1 MTDTQINLTPS
12 QVALLAYNRTL
23 NDQTTIETPGNMVA
37 GGAAGALAGGAGAA
51 LYRAATGRAVSPG
64 AAAAAMSIG
73 GGLGA
78 LAGGSRAFS
87 SAHREAQ
94 RHNAG
99 EYRFLRQQEAMAAR
113 KKAAFADELSK
124 QKLAGVFR
132 NIFGPTKEAASEAA
146 GKLAT
151 KPTPP
156 GDAPKWLNAHPLRRL
171 PSETTEDMYR
181 RERAARAS
189 AVT

>member
-1 MTDTQINLTPS
+1 MTDTQNNPPPS
-12 QVALLAYNRTL
+12 QAALSAYIRSL
-23 NDQTTIETPGNMVA
+23 SHQAAFDAPGNMVA

-51 LYRAATGRAVSPG
+51 LYRAATGRAVSPD

-78 LAGGSRAFS
+78 LAGGSRVFS
-87 SAHREAQ
+87 AANREAQ

-151 KPTPP
+151 KPMPP
-156 GDAPKWLNAHPLRRL
+156 GDAPKWLNARPLRRL
-171 PSETTEDMYR
+171 PGETTEDMYR